1 MLSKC
6 GTFAIES
13 VPEVSSLITMSNF
26 KEMIHFK
33 IQCECPKAHCK
44 LIINCLKPWLR
55 FTLMNGLGHSKIV
68 FVCDFLF
75 KSDIWNQICHKIHI
89 FRLHRNSLNLTQ
101 QAFSDDQP
109 SHSPLNLVPT
119 SMFKTCKPFL
129 ENTPV
134 WLSTRNL
141 SF

>member
-13 VPEVSSLITMSNF
+13 VAEVSSFITMSNF
-26 KEMIHFK
+26 KEIIHFK
-33 IQCECPKAHCK
+33 IKCESPKAHCK
-44 LIINCLKPWLR
+44 LIKNYIKPWLR

-75 KSDIWNQICHKIHI
+75 KFDILNQTCHKIHI

-101 QAFSDDQP
+101 QAFSDNQL